1 MRARFLFCGLLRQF
15 FFAFSQACLVF
26 SRAGY
31 SFSLLWLRRAF
42 VFAGFRRHLGVRL
55 SAFFSRTLALRDFR
69 FLVSGVNKS
78 FWCLPFSTD
87 FSLRCVLDSFY
98 ASISCEL
105 DSFHLSSDCVSVWCL
120 IPGYF
125 FLADFFQVACELDFV
140 SPLTG
145 LRMCFGVTV
154 LCFRIPSFRSS
165 V

>member
-1 MRARFLFCGLLRQF
+1 ML
-15 FFAFSQACLVF
+15 SF

-105 DSFHLSSDCVSVWCL
+105 DSSPLIGLCFCVVPHSW
-120 IPGYF
+120 IPF
-125 FLADFFQVACELDFV
+125 PRRFFQVACELDFV

-145 LRMCFGVTV
+145 LRMCFGVMV
-154 LCFRIPSFRSS
+154 LCSRIPSLRSS